1 MIPFIGP
8 LLSGIFGIGKTYL
21 QNKGEVSKAKHESL
35 LRKINADADWED
47 TMAKASADS
56 WKDEFWTVILSIPL
70 ILVFFPQS
78 RPWIEEGFQALQSSV
93 PDWYLYALSVAIG
106 AAFGVKSVVGTIK
119 TLKK

>member
-8 LLSGIFGIGKTYL
+8 LISGLFSVGETYL
-21 QNKGEVSKAKHESL
+21 KNKGEVSKAKHESL

-56 WKDEFWTVILSIPL
+56 YKDEFWTVVLAIPL
-70 ILVFFPQS
+70 ILVFFPDG
-78 RPWIEEGFQALQSSV
+78 RPIVEEGFKALQSSV